1 MALLS
6 IDIEEAQNN
15 IKAIMSEV
23 YHSGEEAVI
32 TRKGK
37 PWVVISPADEDDP
50 KYSGTA
56 EYPSACL
63 LE

>member
-6 IDIEEAQNN
+6 IDIAEAQTNL
-15 IKAIMSEV
+15 KAIMSEV

-37 PWVVISPADEDDP
+37 PWVVILPADEDDP
-50 KYSGTA
+50 KYSGMA
-56 EYPSACL
+56 E
-63 LE
+63 

>member
-6 IDIEEAQNN
+6 IDIEEAQNS

-37 PWVVISPADEDDP
+37 PWVVILPADEGDP
-50 KYSGTA
+50 KYSGMD
-56 EYPSACL
+56 E
-63 LE
+63 

>member
-6 IDIEEAQNN
+6 IYIEEAQNN

-37 PWVVISPADEDDP
+37 PWVVILPADEDDP
-50 KYSGTA
+50 KYSGMA
-56 EYPSACL
+56 E
-63 LE
+63 

>member
-23 YHSGEEAVI
+23 YHSGEEAVV

-37 PWVVISPADEDDP
+37 PWVVILPVVEDDP
-50 KYSGTA
+50 KYSGMA
-56 EYPSACL
+56 E
-63 LE
+63 